1 MLAFTKFKIMPD
13 IECSAEIPIND
24 DLKAQ
29 CNSDSYRIILEKFN
43 KNLFSSLEVYREQT
57 KRLKYLY
64 I

>member
-1 MLAFTKFKIMPD
+1 MSEK
-13 IECSAEIPIND
+13 ECSAEIPIND

-29 CNSDSYRIILEKFN
+29 CDSDSYRIILEKCN

-57 KRLKYLY
+57 NRIQYLY

>member
-1 MLAFTKFKIMPD
+1 MQAFTEFNIMSEK
-13 IECSAEIPIND
+13 ECSAEIPTND

-29 CNSDSYRIILEKFN
+29 CNSDIYMIILVKFN

-57 KRLKYLY
+57 NRLQYLY